1 MEGSFCGVPM
11 SPSAADRAAA
21 AGSSSFAL
29 WTPPESPPAPPLAG
43 HGAATSAGLMGGNC
57 RGPEAHWHF
66 RWSHRHPS
74 LSCGMIGLLPGY
86 PAVVWDHTGENHP
99 GVHVAAE

>member
-43 HGAATSAGLMGGNC
+43 HGAATSAGLMGGTAE
-57 RGPEAHWHF
+57 GPRRAGISGGHIVTL
-66 RWSHRHPS
+66 
-74 LSCGMIGLLPGY
+74 LSPVG
-86 PAVVWDHTGENHP
+86 
-99 GVHVAAE
+99 